1 MINNASEG
9 TAFTLEEERG
19 TLMHTVDLIGK
30 RALVTGSS
38 RGLGRSYALHL
49 AQAGADVIIHD
60 VDERAAAEFGEA
72 PSGPAVAEE
81 IRTLGRRSTFIAAD
95 LTDPAQ
101 VERLVQQSLATLG
114 RLDILVNN
122 AGGDIGCRTPRPD
135 PNDALDIDPDDIRC
149 VLERNLLTTMYT
161 CKYAGLHMRDPRS
174 GKIINVGSVAGHLPV
189 HSGIIYA
196 AAKSAVAHYT
206 RCLAEQL
213 RPYDVNVNCIA
224 PAPTSTGRFLATR
237 VVTDQQGLSR
247 LQQVAQP
254 EDMAQI
260 VLFLAGP
267 QADFLTGETIVC
279 WAG

>member
-1 MINNASEG
+1 
-9 TAFTLEEERG
+9 
-19 TLMHTVDLIGK
+19 MHTVDLTGK

-38 RGLGRSYALHL
+38 RGLGRSYAMRL
-49 AQAGADVIIHD
+49 AHAGADVIIHD

-81 IRTLGRRSTFIAAD
+81 IRALDRRSTFFAAD

-101 VERLVQQSLATLG
+101 AEHLVQQALATLG

-161 CKYAGLHMRDPRS
+161 CKYAGLHMRDQRS

-237 VVTDQQGLSR
+237 ALPDQQGLSR

-254 EDMAQI
+254 EDMARI